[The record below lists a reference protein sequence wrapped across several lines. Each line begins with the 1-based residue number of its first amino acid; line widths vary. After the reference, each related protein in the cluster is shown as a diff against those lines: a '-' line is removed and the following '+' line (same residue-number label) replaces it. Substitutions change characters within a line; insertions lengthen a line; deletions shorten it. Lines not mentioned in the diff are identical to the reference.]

1 MVENCDSNSE
11 KKSFFQKFLDLF
23 RGTSKKVAEKA
34 KDTVEDVKN
43 SEFAEKVTDAAGKV
57 GEKAKDIVEDIKE
70 SKFAEKV
77 GDVAENV
84 RDKAKDMVEDI
95 KESKLAEKVGD
106 AADKAK
112 EMSGK
117 ALEKLGTLAKLP
129 VLIKAGKKLQESADA
144 PKDKVD
150 LLHDLDTKV
159 AAILEDG
166 VITPEE
172 EATLVEEAKTLG
184 IDVEEFLVEVRE
196 RLPKK
201 E

>member
-1 MVENCDSNSE
+1 MAENCDSNSE
-11 KKSFFQKFLDLF
+11 KKCFFQRFLDLF
-23 RGTSKKVAEKA
+23 RRTSEMVAEKA

-43 SEFAEKVTDAAGKV
+43 SEFAEKVTDVAGDV
-57 GEKAKDIVEDIKE
+57 RDKAKDIVEDIKD

-84 RDKAKDMVEDI
+84 RDKAKDVVEDI
-95 KESKLAEKVGD
+95 KDSKFAEKVGD

-117 ALEKLGTLAKLP
+117 ALEKLGTLANLP
-129 VLIKAGKKLQESADA
+129 VLINAGKKLQESANA
-144 PKDKVD
+144 PKDKVE

-172 EATLVEEAKTLG
+172 EAFLVQEAKAIG
-184 IDVEEFLVEVRE
+184 IDAEEFLAEVRE

>member
-1 MVENCDSNSE
+1 MAENCDSNSE

-23 RGTSKKVAEKA
+23 KSTSKKVAEKA

-43 SEFAEKVTDAAGKV
+43 SEFAEKVTDVAG
-57 GEKAKDIVEDIKE
+57 
-70 SKFAEKV
+70 
-77 GDVAENV
+77 NV

-95 KESKLAEKVGD
+95 KDSKLAEKVGD

-129 VLIKAGKKLQESADA
+129 VLIKAGKKLQESAEA

-172 EATLVEEAKTLG
+172 EATLVQEAQTLG
-184 IDVEEFLVEVRE
+184 IDVDEFLAEVRE

>member
-11 KKSFFQKFLDLF
+11 KKCFFQRFLDLF
-23 RGTSKKVAEKA
+23 RKTSKKVSEKVQ
-34 KDTVEDVKN
+34 DTVEDVKN

-184 IDVEEFLVEVRE
+184 IDVEEFLAEVRE